1 MAEWWEDPEIA
12 AELAAAIDPDTGEKL
27 VTFQTD
33 PVTGEST
40 GMPLSGTPRH
50 ILEAN
55 VPGVQANMATVRATG
70 AGSFQEFAAQYE
82 VDDEG
87 YVLGTNRTPW
97 QLFHQARGPGG
108 SPFMDPRGIE
118 GAPEYDPA
126 YAPTDPSGA
135 VGDGGLAAAE
145 TQLQIKRT
153 MEDAFKGALSL
164 AGMAPELIDDLWSWA
179 EAKLVE
185 DPSFTA
191 QRALLEMYEHDSFIA
206 RFPAIGEMN
215 RALKEGD
222 PARRDI
228 PTPGEYIVF
237 EKNVANELKR
247 VGVQYTTGADFDGLI
262 ESLYMNSVGLDEVS
276 ARLNAAKEVV
286 YNMPKEVQDTLA
298 DWFDYEVGES
308 IVMKSFLDPT
318 DSWAK
323 VQDDIA
329 TATVGGWG
337 KMLAG
342 LDTDLD
348 TAWDQTVAKSIADLG
363 LSNAQ
368 IWENFGNLRDQE
380 HLFAETLGEGTDI
393 EYATHGVQAAF
404 GLGGADVELEGEET
418 FMTGMEL
425 EDFITRRSG
434 RRVSRFRG
442 GGGAMVTAGE
452 TGFGAANA

>member
-1 MAEWWEDPEIA
+1 MAWWD
-12 AELAAAIDPDTGEKL
+12 ELTSEEQARMPDDWVPGE
-27 VTFQTD
+27 
-33 PVTGEST
+33 
-40 GMPLSGTPRH
+40 MPLSGTPPD
-50 ILEAN
+50 ILAKYN
-55 VPGVQANMATVRATG
+55 PAIATQ
-70 AGSFQEFAAQYE
+70 QEVAASSEFEQFAAQFE
-82 VDDEG
+82 LTDDG
-87 YVLGTNRTPW
+87 RVIRDGVVTNWTPW
-97 QLFHQARGPGG
+97 QLFNQDRGPGG
-108 SPFMDPRGIE
+108 LVWADDAIDDTDD
-118 GAPEYDPA
+118 GAAD
-126 YAPTDPSGA
+126 
-135 VGDGGLAAAE
+135 DGGMAAAE

-191 QRALLEMYEHDSFIA
+191 QRALLEMYEHPSFIA

-215 RALKEGD
+215 RLLREGGD
-222 PARRDI
+222 ARRDI
-228 PTPGEYIVF
+228 PTPGEYIAF

-247 VGVQYTTGADFDGLI
+247 VGVQYTAGVDFDGLI

-286 YNMPKEVQDTLA
+286 YNMPKEVTDTLA